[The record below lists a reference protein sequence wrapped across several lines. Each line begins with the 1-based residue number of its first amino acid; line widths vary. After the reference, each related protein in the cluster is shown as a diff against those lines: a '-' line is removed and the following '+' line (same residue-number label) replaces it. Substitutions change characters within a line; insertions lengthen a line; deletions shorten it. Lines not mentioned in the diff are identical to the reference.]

1 MLKHWKSK
9 DNSYNKPDEYADT
22 GDGQGSHVLRRVHEA
37 EATLE
42 FIKTVTAYFE
52 DEDVLIVGDLN
63 SYSKEDP
70 IRVLEEGE
78 LINELQKYAPNEYS
92 YAFFSNNSYATGYLD
107 HSFATATWML
117 KYVML
122 ILFISIR

>member
-1 MLKHWKSK
+1 M
-9 DNSYNKPDEYADT
+9 
-22 GDGQGSHVLRRVHEA
+22 HEA

-52 DEDVLIVGDLN
+52 DKDVLIVGDLN

-92 YAFFSNNSYATGYLD
+92 YAFLVTIATQP
-107 HSFATATWML
+107 
-117 KYVML
+117 V
-122 ILFISIR
+122 I